1 MAGGE
6 RLHGLAEQL
15 SPFRAVVSSALLM
28 SLVAVAGC
36 GPVATPRA
44 EPSTNAAGVVISTP
58 ADNTAY
64 RGAEPLPPYRMPDLT
79 LTETGGSAFN
89 LLTDT
94 THAVTLVFF
103 GYTHCP
109 DVCPLVM
116 SDLTS
121 AVVSLPDDVRAQ
133 TQLIFI
139 STDPT
144 RDTPG
149 VLRSYLDRYDSS
161 FVGLTGELIDVK
173 AAGTALGVPIGGKR
187 RLPSGGY
194 DVSHGAQVVGFRGDV
209 APVVWTE
216 GTSVPDLVADI
227 TRLATS

>member
-6 RLHGLAEQL
+6 RQHRAAGQL
-15 SPFRAVVSSALLM
+15 SRFRSVVSSALLL

-36 GPVATPRA
+36 GPAATPRS
-44 EPSTNAAGVVISTP
+44 EPSTNAAGVVIWTRP
-58 ADNTAY
+58 DDTTYN
-64 RGAEPLPPYRMPDLT
+64 GAEPLPPYQMPDLS
-79 LTETGGSAFN
+79 LTETDGSAFN
-89 LLTDT
+89 LRTDT

-121 AVVSLPDDVRAQ
+121 AVVSLPDDVQAQ

-173 AAGTALGVPIGGKR
+173 AAGAALGVPIGRTR

-216 GTSVPDLVADI
+216 GTPVPDLVADI